1 MLRLDQVQRLIQ
13 QPGLFDALGTK
24 LGYRH
29 LDWVSKDTDN
39 QFTHYPRHYVEYDV
53 PDQYDTYLWVDGLA
67 ERIQGMAGYTT
78 YNDSLADDATGIYLV
93 YEGLIRPNPDTPS
106 GWSILYTIGFV
117 DPDLALM

>member
-13 QPGLFDALGTK
+13 QPGLFDAVGSR

-39 QFTHYPRHYVEYDV
+39 QFSHFPRHYVTYDV
-53 PDQYDTYLWVDGLA
+53 PDQDDNYLWSEGLSDSLKLSPGYTSYNDGL
-67 ERIQGMAGYTT
+67 G
-78 YNDSLADDATGIYLV
+78 DDATGIYII

-106 GWSILYTIGFV
+106 GWSILYTVSFV
-117 DPDLALM
+117 DPDLPLM